1 MKRITWVLFS
11 SLFAFSASGQNLT
24 LDTLRAK
31 LKTVSGGWVAGETK
45 VSVLSRDDQKRL
57 LGSNFPDQ
65 SDFFFPRKKVTSYGN
80 SSWDWRSVS
89 GKNYASP
96 ILDQGRCG
104 SCVAFASI
112 AQLETQM
119 NITRK
124 TVDSPWAFSPQHLF
138 ACGGGT
144 CEKGWMP
151 YSALSFLQNR
161 GVPDEA
167 CLPYTSGASGDDVA
181 CSRSCSDSQS
191 RSQKIVRYATTS
203 FFFASTAKL
212 KKAIEKGP
220 LLATMTIYEDFTFYK
235 SGVYKHT
242 TGKSL
247 GGHSV
252 VIEGWDDATSS
263 WLVRNNWG
271 ADWGEKGYFR
281 VGWDDDSGV
290 GRNTWAIEVPES
302 PDGLVSLG
310 GLRDYTVFSSNA
322 QTIQLEST
330 FADTNKIR
338 WQLTSGSRMVAEG
351 SATRSLTVAVD
362 TTPIPDGAYQLV
374 AIADR
379 TSSEA
384 RSQPRQVY
392 ILNGT
397 LTGAVRFNN
406 LKEGD
411 VLSGKKV
418 LECDLQ
424 SAPIPFSQVIF
435 RAKNLSTGE
444 VVERRTSNIAGKI
457 NMSFSTT
464 RVANGDW
471 ELSLEGQV
479 GIQSVHSTPV
489 KITIKN

>member
-11 SLFAFSASGQNLT
+11 SLFAFSASGQALT
-24 LDTLRAK
+24 LQTLRAK
-31 LKTVSGGWVAGETK
+31 LNAAHAGWVAGETK
-45 VSVLSRDDQKRL
+45 VSVLSHDDQKRL

-65 SDFFFPRKKVTSYGN
+65 TDFFYPRKKVTTYGN
-80 SSWDWRSVS
+80 SSWDWRSVG

-124 TVDSPWAFSPQHLF
+124 TMDSPWAFSPQHLF
-138 ACGGGT
+138 ACGGGA

-151 YSALSFLQNR
+151 YSALSFLQSN

-167 CLPYTSGASGDDVA
+167 CFPYTSGAVGDDVS
-181 CSRSCSDSQS
+181 CSRTCTDAKS

-203 FFFASTAKL
+203 FFFASTAGL
-212 KKAIEKGP
+212 KRALEKGP
-220 LLATMTIYEDFTFYK
+220 LLATMTVYEDLMFYK
-235 SGVYKHT
+235 SGVYQHT
-242 TGKSL
+242 TGKAL
-247 GGHSV
+247 GGHAV

-281 VGWDDDSGV
+281 IGWDDDSGV
-290 GRNTWAIEVPES
+290 GRNTWSIEVPAS
-302 PDGLVSLG
+302 QDGLVSLG
-310 GLRDYTVFSSNA
+310 SLRDHAVLSSHA
-322 QTIQLEST
+322 QAIQLEST

-338 WQLTSGSRMVAEG
+338 WQLSNGTRTVAEG
-351 SATRSLTVAVD
+351 SAARSSTVVMD
-362 TTPIPDGAYQLV
+362 TTALPDGAYQLV
-374 AIADR
+374 ALADR
-379 TSSEA
+379 KSGEV
-384 RSQPRQVY
+384 RSQPRDVY
-392 ILNGT
+392 ILNGA
-397 LTGAVRFNN
+397 LTGSLKFNN
-406 LKEGD
+406 LKDGD
-411 VLSGKKV
+411 VLSDKKI

-435 RAKNLSTGE
+435 RAKNLATGE
-444 VVERRTSNIAGKI
+444 VVDRRTTNIAGKI
-457 NMSFSTT
+457 NLSFYTP

-471 ELSLEGQV
+471 ELSLEGQA
-479 GIQSVHSTPV
+479 GLQSVNSAPV
-489 KITIKN
+489 KVSIKN